1 MATATAPA
9 AVNPELESIYKS
21 LHAEVQSAIQ
31 KFIVNLQSEIEKKA
45 AEIEAAGGV
54 AEPTPASPGAG
65 PVASGP
71 AAPSPTPDTR
81 PGFKSLP
88 WFQHGVRGFVNKLW
102 YGDHPQ
108 NPNWSNVRRE
118 HVQLALSEYME
129 VRETIE
135 NLSKEYL
142 FEDAGIWDFF
152 KPAIKNLTS
161 DIIRAINKHFKQAQ
175 ELGRSEPVATEPKAE
190 PAVAATEPEPEA
202 PAAVVPT
209 AEPAEPAASPPNE
222 PEPTAEPQAKPKR
235 LRAKPFGARAIKK
248 DAEPPKPTE
257 PRPINDVAKEL
268 SNILKTTN
276 DKKEM
281 AGLLQQ
287 AGITFKGG
295 KVTTQSLE
303 KLIRIVHAMSQQP
316 ESIVQ
321 PDDWLLGD
329 YEDLFGIKVPDGPL
343 GKARV
348 AIIQDLEKD
357 QAQIESVLFN
367 TIRGH
372 KILKE
377 VRTLPIKNRI
387 AFYRNSL
394 RNLGV

>member
-54 AEPTPASPGAG
+54 AEPAPASPGAG

-71 AAPSPTPDTR
+71 AAPTPDTR

-175 ELGRSEPVATEPKAE
+175 ELGHSRSEPATPT
-190 PAVAATEPEPEA
+190 ATEPEPTAPTA
-202 PAAVVPT
+202 PAAVEPT

-222 PEPTAEPQAKPKR
+222 PQPAAEPMKPVKKT
-235 LRAKPFGARAIKK
+235 RAKPFGARAIKK

-257 PRPINDVAKEL
+257 PMPINDVAKEL

-276 DKKEM
+276 DKNEM
-281 AGLLQQ
+281 AGLLKQ
-287 AGITFKGG
+287 AGVMFKGG
-295 KVTTQSLE
+295 KVATQSLE

-367 TIRGH
+367 TIRGY
-372 KILKE
+372 KVLKE

-387 AFYRNSL
+387 DFYRNSL